1 MAETSKTSE
10 EEPASAAP
18 VKKKKGKLVWLI
30 TLIIVLAAG
39 GAGGYFFLSRNA
51 AKAKAASQKGK
62 KKEPPPSPGED
73 EPAEDQSDDKGKKGQ
88 DNHKADQLA
97 AMLPEDEEVKRVIEV
112 PPFVLNLADPE
123 ESRFLRL
130 TLSIGVAD
138 ANGEK
143 TDPVYLTRVRNAV
156 LAVLMTKSSTDILSV
171 KGKTTLRKEL
181 LDAIQAA
188 AKEPPVQAVYITEML
203 VQR

>member
-1 MAETSKTSE
+1 MAEKSKTSE
-10 EEPASAAP
+10 EEPAPAAP
-18 VKKKKGKLVWLI
+18 VQKKKGKLVWVI
-30 TLIIVLAAG
+30 TLIIGLAAG
-39 GAGGYFFLSRNA
+39 GGGSYFFLSRNA
-51 AKAKAASQKGK
+51 AKAKAAAQKSK
-62 KKEPPPSPGED
+62 KKEPPSQSED
-73 EPAEDQSDDKGKKGQ
+73 QQSEDQSGDKDKKGQ

-112 PPFVLNLADPE
+112 PSFVLNLADPE

-156 LAVLMTKSSTDILSV
+156 LAVLMTKSSNDILSV
-171 KGKTTLRKEL
+171 QGKTNLRKEL